1 MDAALLDT
9 DMLNEVLKQKNAN
22 VVQHAANYLKHHGQ
36 FALSSMTRY
45 ELLRGLKEKA
55 ATAQLVRFDTFC
67 QKTLV
72 LPITNAILDRAADL
86 WVAARRIG
94 QAGRDADL
102 IIAAT
107 ALEHSLALVTGNTK
121 DYSWISALRLYD
133 WRQTTDPVSQQA

>member
-1 MDAALLDT
+1 MDAVLLDT

-22 VVQHAANYLKHHGQ
+22 VVQQATNYLKQHGQ
-36 FALSSMTRY
+36 FGLSSMTRY

-67 QKTLV
+67 QNTLV
-72 LPITNAILDRAADL
+72 LPITNTILDRAADL
-86 WVAARRIG
+86 WVAARKIG

>member
-22 VVQHAANYLKHHGQ
+22 VVQHASSYLKQHGQ
-36 FALSSMTRY
+36 FAISSMTRY

-55 ATAQLVRFDTFC
+55 ATAQLARFDTFC
-67 QKTLV
+67 LNTLI
-72 LPITNAILDRAADL
+72 LPIADAILDRAADL
-86 WVAARRIG
+86 WVEARKIG

-107 ALEHSLALVTGNTK
+107 ALEQSLVLVTGNTK
-121 DYSWISALRLYD
+121 DYSWIAGLRLND
-133 WRQTTDPVSQQA
+133 WRY

>member
-1 MDAALLDT
+1 MDAVLLDT

-22 VVQHAANYLKHHGQ
+22 VVQHATNYLKHHGQ

-67 QKTLV
+67 QNTLV